1 LCAAVLRGQAP
12 VVDRP
17 VVDVIRAAVLERLGP
32 DVELNV
38 TVLSAPAEPAL
49 FRSATPAPSAWL
61 GKAIRFSLIS
71 ANGRSVA
78 ATAEIRVVA
87 TYATTTHS
95 ISRGQVLKADDIA
108 EAKSE
113 LRDLPLRRLPTVDGL
128 VGAKALR
135 PLAAGTAVQASF
147 VQVRRIIE
155 PGDKVTAVAGAGA
168 IEVTATLVAADG
180 GGIGDVIRVV
190 NPETRRYVRARIVR
204 SGFVEVMHER

>member
-1 LCAAVLRGQAP
+1 
-12 VVDRP
+12 
-17 VVDVIRAAVLERLGP
+17 
-32 DVELNV
+32 
-38 TVLSAPAEPAL
+38 
-49 FRSATPAPSAWL
+49 
-61 GKAIRFSLIS
+61 
-71 ANGRSVA
+71 
-78 ATAEIRVVA
+78 
-87 TYATTTHS
+87 
-95 ISRGQVLKADDIA
+95 
-108 EAKSE
+108 
-113 LRDLPLRRLPTVDGL
+113 LPTVDGL